1 MALLRA
7 LLSPLIHSVIAV
19 IARLEKWKSNHFTYS
34 NKAAWLFPVALG
46 IERSQSLPW
55 PTRPKCL
62 SNSVLQTHW
71 TPEPLV
77 SLWFLSADSLSS
89 RVPGFLL
96 VPNACVAQ
104 GLHTFCFLHFFPLLQ
119 QLIPIPPSTQAS
131 NANSLARLFSPFLM
145 DQGMFPCYFW
155 EKHPKLPPWSL

>member
-104 GLHTFCFLHFFPLLQ
+104 GLHTFCFLHFFS
-119 QLIPIPPSTQAS
+119 PPSTVNTHS
-131 NANSLARLFSPFLM
+131 SLHSSLKCEFLGKAFLTLPHGSGNVSLLFLGETS
-145 DQGMFPCYFW
+145 
-155 EKHPKLPPWSL
+155 